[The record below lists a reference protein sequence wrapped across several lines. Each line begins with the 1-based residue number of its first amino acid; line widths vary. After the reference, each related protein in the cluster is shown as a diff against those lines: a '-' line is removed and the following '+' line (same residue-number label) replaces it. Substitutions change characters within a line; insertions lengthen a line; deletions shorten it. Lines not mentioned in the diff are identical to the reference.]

1 MKDMIHFVT
10 LFPNCPNYG
19 LVKDVGQIP
28 HSLGMIIP
36 ELEAELVSG
45 KIDVK
50 GDYLESVNGLKLT
63 SIPYCVNDFVSG
75 VIYLLKNAKLIDW
88 LNIYHGGRRCY
99 YWTKLYKV
107 LNPNGRVYLKLD
119 LDYKSCSTYRKN
131 KKERIIF
138 EKAVKAAD
146 IVSVESGKIK
156 ELIADFTD
164 AIINVIPN
172 GYITVDEKR
181 INEAKRENQFITVG
195 RLGTIQKATEI
206 LLEAFAQS
214 ATKHDWS
221 LKLVGTV
228 DDSFKETIDE
238 YFKKYPELKE
248 RVIFAGAVFD
258 RAELYKEYRSA
269 RVFVLPS
276 RWEAFPLVGPEAL
289 ANGCRL
295 ILSDVIPPINELTD
309 NLKFG
314 TVVEV
319 ESVESLKSALIR
331 ETKRTCSES
340 DSTMIQDYA
349 RENLM
354 WNSICKKLYK
364 MMQEKI

>member
-119 LDYKSCSTYRKN
+119 LDSN
-131 KKERIIF
+131 F
-138 EKAVKAAD
+138 
-146 IVSVESGKIK
+146 
-156 ELIADFTD
+156 
-164 AIINVIPN
+164 
-172 GYITVDEKR
+172 
-181 INEAKRENQFITVG
+181 
-195 RLGTIQKATEI
+195 
-206 LLEAFAQS
+206 
-214 ATKHDWS
+214 
-221 LKLVGTV
+221 
-228 DDSFKETIDE
+228 
-238 YFKKYPELKE
+238 
-248 RVIFAGAVFD
+248 
-258 RAELYKEYRSA
+258 
-269 RVFVLPS
+269 
-276 RWEAFPLVGPEAL
+276 AL
-289 ANGCRL
+289 A
-295 ILSDVIPPINELTD
+295 
-309 NLKFG
+309 
-314 TVVEV
+314 
-319 ESVESLKSALIR
+319 
-331 ETKRTCSES
+331 
-340 DSTMIQDYA
+340 
-349 RENLM
+349 
-354 WNSICKKLYK
+354 
-364 MMQEKI
+364 